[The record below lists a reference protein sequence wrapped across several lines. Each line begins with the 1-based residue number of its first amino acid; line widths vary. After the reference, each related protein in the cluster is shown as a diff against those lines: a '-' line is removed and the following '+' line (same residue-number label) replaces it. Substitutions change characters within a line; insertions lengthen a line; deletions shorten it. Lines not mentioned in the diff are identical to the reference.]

1 MTTPILS
8 SQLQYKS
15 VEKANCKYKFQKIP
29 LNQPTGTL
37 TVTPTVGPLLE
48 WKLGNSV
55 YNLSQ
60 SYIGFTET
68 VVAPAASRFTWMQE
82 DTLGGVSNIFFGN
95 ALNADLCNL
104 SFANKY
110 LKIARKIATNLPDF
124 LTNDDETSLLYP
136 SDSLANVN
144 YYPVVDQGA
153 GGYGVKNYTEPKY
166 LSKAATTG
174 PPITHVRNRLFR
186 LGDIPDSI
194 FSVDKDIYI
203 PVDMYLRLT
212 MTGNNTYVWS
222 SLSTTDPASTPLA
235 SAVNSTLTNCYL
247 YLAIETNDQIAKSVI
262 SSVHS
267 GQLVMNVP
275 YTIGF
280 RNTSSSTSG
289 NINLS
294 FNKQNGKKLKQV
306 LTTVFN
312 ATETNNTSGDC
323 GNYNGTKIKSYVSY
337 LNNNQLQ
344 NNPIQCDGQTPVNIN
359 DWIENSRHCEGSVI
373 QSRLMY
379 AQNWFALD
387 KFLEDSKGSDVPDE
401 NRQDGYDL
409 TVGGATYQFTT
420 TTTGDMVYYQFAS
433 FSRDVQFNPS
443 TGYTVL

>member
-48 WKLGNSV
+48 WKAPNAV
-55 YNLSQ
+55 YNLHQ

-68 VVAPAASRFTWMQE
+68 FAAPAAGATWIQE
-82 DTLGGVSNIFFGN
+82 DTFGGLSNIFFGN

-110 LKIARKIATNLPDF
+110 IKIARKIATKLPDF
-124 LTNDDETSLLYP
+124 LTNDVETSLLAP
-136 SDSLANVN
+136 SDALASAN
-144 YYPVVDQGA
+144 YYPVANQNA
-153 GGYGVKNYTEPKY
+153 GPTATGVKNYTEPRY
-166 LSKAATTG
+166 LISSAVTTA
-174 PPITHVRNRLFR
+174 ITRNRLFR
-186 LGDIPDSI
+186 LGDIPDSV
-194 FSVDKDIYI
+194 FSVDKDMYI
-203 PVDMYLRLT
+203 PVDMFLRLT
-212 MTGNNTYVWS
+212 LTGNNAYAWG
-222 SLSTTDPASTPLA
+222 STSATDPTATAAS
-235 SAVNSTLTNCYL
+235 SGINSTLTNCYL

-275 YTIGF
+275 YTVGF
-280 RNTSSSTSG
+280 RNTNSSTSG

-306 LTTVFN
+306 LTTVFHP
-312 ATETNNTSGDC
+312 TETANTSADC
-323 GNYNGTKIKSYVSY
+323 GNYNGTKIQSYVSY

-344 NNPIQCDGQTPVNIN
+344 NNPIQCNAQTPVNIN

-373 QSRLMY
+373 QNRLMY

-387 KFLEDSKGSDVPDE
+387 KFFEASKGSDVPDE

-420 TTTGDMVYYQFAS
+420 TTSGDMVYYQFAS